1 MTPPS
6 DVPGSTPETALLS
19 VPPRWVT
26 LQGEFVDGEG
36 PDARGMRA
44 VTLLDEAVALG
55 APYEGFALQVG
66 IDVTLLQ
73 PDSTGQPSAEERP
86 ALKAFE
92 AGLVQALADQ
102 GRLVGVL
109 TVDGHREYLAYV
121 RSTDV
126 LLPWRDA
133 PPAGM
138 DQHDWALQVMEDPT
152 WLGLREIAGLLQP
165 GEELLGPLTEVGPPQ
180 DDLDDIP
187 LPPHEQ
193 GRT

>member
-1 MTPPS
+1 MTSPS
-6 DVPGSTPETALLS
+6 HDTPETALLS

-55 APYEGFALQVG
+55 APFEGFPLQVG

-92 AGLVQALADQ
+92 AGLVQALGDQ

-126 LLPWRDA
+126 LMPWQTST
-133 PPAGM
+133 PPGM
-138 DQHDWALQVMEDPT
+138 DQHDFGVQVMQDPT

-165 GEELLGPLTEVGPPQ
+165 GEELLGPLSEVAA
-180 DDLDDIP
+180 DDEGEIP